1 MKKSFISIIVVC
13 MACLICLVG
22 CDVLADQ
29 DDNSM
34 KKYTV
39 ELTLD
44 NYLDYLTIAT
54 TTNSGDMVSSYEHN
68 FSGALD
74 YAYYD
79 NVVITY
85 NLISNSSSST
95 KTETKTLKLDVG
107 GCGSITTSSSRFGS
121 TSYEITDVSGTLTYW
136 F

>member
-1 MKKSFISIIVVC
+1 MKKSFISILFVC
-13 MACLICLVG
+13 LACLICLVG

-54 TTNSGDMVSSYEHN
+54 ITNSGDIASSYNHN

-79 NVVITY
+79 NVIITY

-107 GCGSITTSSSRFGS
+107 GCGSITTTSSRFGS

-136 F
+136 L

>member
-1 MKKSFISIIVVC
+1 MKKSFVSIIAVC
-13 MACLICLVG
+13 LACLICLVG
-22 CDVLADQ
+22 CDVIADQ

-54 TTNSGDMVSSYEHN
+54 TTNKGDMGSSYDHN

-79 NVVITY
+79 NVIITY

-107 GCGSITTSSSRFGS
+107 GCGSITTTSSRFGS